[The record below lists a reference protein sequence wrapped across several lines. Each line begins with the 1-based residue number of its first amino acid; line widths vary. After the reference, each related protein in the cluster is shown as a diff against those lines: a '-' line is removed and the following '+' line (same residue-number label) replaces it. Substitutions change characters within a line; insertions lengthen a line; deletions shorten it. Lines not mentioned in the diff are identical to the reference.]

1 MRRLICACVVRKH
14 AVKRIKKRGRFCFV
28 CVKHPQSKHPDDS
41 EDNMKTGHML
51 KFLLQTGDRTC
62 DSSVSIRPLEEEHV
76 VYTNPAS
83 CQGSAYIPPTA
94 NVIWAGARLHDVRTL
109 KI

>member
-1 MRRLICACVVRKH
+1 MRRLICACVVRKQ

-76 VYTNPAS
+76 VYTNP
-83 CQGSAYIPPTA
+83 
-94 NVIWAGARLHDVRTL
+94 RVRVALTSHQL
-109 KI
+109 QMSYGPVHVCMMCVH

>member
-1 MRRLICACVVRKH
+1 MRMCCTLTTKSSE

-51 KFLLQTGDRTC
+51 KFLLQTGGRTC

-76 VYTNPAS
+76 VNYTNPHVRLALTS
-83 CQGSAYIPPTA
+83 HQLQISYGPV
-94 NVIWAGARLHDVRTL
+94 NVCMMCVL
-109 KI
+109 